1 MIKEIALPY
10 RDEMI
15 TVKVPS
21 KNLAYV
27 VSPGALS
34 GVSDP
39 VVEVKRALANPIGLA
54 PLADLVKARGRNVVL
69 LVDDM
74 TRSTPQKVILPA
86 ILDALNQAGVQDEEI
101 TAIISLGTHRP
112 MTDAEILE
120 RYGETAVR
128 RIKFYNHD
136 CYDREQLVEVKN
148 PHSETPIL
156 VNRRYYESDISI
168 AVGNIIPHMY
178 AGWAGGAKMVQPGV
192 CGAAT
197 TGETHYLAAEHVH
210 EILGNIDN
218 PVRREIENVAAL
230 TGLTMIVNTILNA
243 NHEIVQIV
251 AGEPTAAHRA
261 GVEIAKQIY
270 QIEVDDYCDI
280 VVASASPADLD
291 FWQSIKAL
299 NNCALAVKPGGV
311 LVLAAADPEGV
322 ANDHPDLVKLGVSSA
337 EEAKA
342 AFAAGEITDKVG
354 LATYLAMNLNRNRV
368 RVILVSKGISQAQ
381 AAAIGLDW
389 APDVQAA
396 LERATALTGPDSR
409 IGVVTQGADIYFK
422 VKNRSGL

>member
-1 MIKEIALPY
+1 MVKEITLPY

-21 KNLAYV
+21 ENLAYV
-27 VSPGALS
+27 VSPGALP
-34 GVSDP
+34 GVPDP
-39 VVEVKRALANPIGLA
+39 AAEVKRALANPIGLA
-54 PLADLVKARGRNVVL
+54 PLADLVKARGRNVTL
-69 LVDDM
+69 LVDDL
-74 TRSTPQKVILPA
+74 TRSTPQKSILPA
-86 ILDALNQAGVQDEEI
+86 LLDALNQAGVPDEKI

-112 MTDAEILE
+112 MTEAEIHE

-148 PHSETPIL
+148 PNSETPIL

-197 TGETHYLAAEHVH
+197 TGETHYMAAEHVH

-230 TGLTMIVNTILNA
+230 TGLTMIVNTILNV

-261 GVEIAKQIY
+261 GIEIAKQIY

-291 FWQSIKAL
+291 LWQSIKAL

-311 LVLAAADPEGV
+311 LVLAAADPEGI

-337 EEAKA
+337 EKAKA
-342 AFAAGEITDKVG
+342 TFAAGEITDKVG

-368 RVILVSKGISQAQ
+368 RVILVSKGISQTQ

-396 LERATALTGPDSR
+396 FDRAIALTGLDCR

>member
-1 MIKEIALPY
+1 M
-10 RDEMI
+10 
-15 TVKVPS
+15 
-21 KNLAYV
+21 
-27 VSPGALS
+27 
-34 GVSDP
+34 
-39 VVEVKRALANPIGLA
+39 
-54 PLADLVKARGRNVVL
+54 
-69 LVDDM
+69 
-74 TRSTPQKVILPA
+74 
-86 ILDALNQAGVQDEEI
+86 
-101 TAIISLGTHRP
+101 
-112 MTDAEILE
+112 
-120 RYGETAVR
+120 
-128 RIKFYNHD
+128 
-136 CYDREQLVEVKN
+136 KN

-322 ANDHPDLVKLGVSSA
+322 ANDHPDLVNWGSVAPKKRKLLLPPVKSPISG
-337 EEAKA
+337 
-342 AFAAGEITDKVG
+342 TR
-354 LATYLAMNLNRNRV
+354 YLPGYELEPEPV
-368 RVILVSKGISQAQ
+368 RVIWSVKGSSPSSRRPPSVWT
-381 AAAIGLDW
+381 GS
-389 APDVQAA
+389 DVQAA

-409 IGVVTQGADIYFK
+409 IGVVTQGADIYFE
-422 VKNRSGL
+422 S